1 MNVPSIYRKAL
12 EGFIIPPRSFFQMFV
27 GASKGAISLFDEG
40 NRSDFIAK
48 LDKGIINE
56 GVISQATA
64 GPMVMLSLFNDLQ
77 NPLFTKYD
85 FDPSQFLEGVGPAL
99 ENYHNVSGA
108 LENELYNI
116 ASLSSSV
123 EATEKDE
130 SDDSSNDETGTSEG
144 GKIAGMSKE
153 EHDAILSTISMLQKQ
168 MSSSA
173 DDNHSSSILKHDW
186 TKEGKEKPDSI
197 AGQLSSMLTTEL
209 FEHYQL
215 SAKTTFLLQNPS
227 RRLKYQ
233 EDSSTVNN
241 VALLSARAFRC
252 IENEENEESNASTSS
267 SSAYQIVEYA
277 DEEEG
282 EQQKPTGG
290 VAAQMEVLYDVTS
303 HFVIDEK
310 SSNDEDSEKSDD
322 EESELKD
329 METTVVSVAVLE
341 GFLNGG
347 PEGKL
352 KWRLALHR
360 PAFEF
365 PGMQQAY

>member
-1 MNVPSIYRKAL
+1 MNVPSIYKKAL
-12 EGFIIPPRSFFQMFV
+12 DGFIIPPRSFFQMFV
-27 GASKGAISLFDEG
+27 GASKGAISLFDEE
-40 NRSDFIAK
+40 NRGDFVAK

-64 GPMVMLSLFNDLQ
+64 GPMVMLSLFHDLQ
-77 NPLFTKYD
+77 NPLFKKYD
-85 FDPSQFLEGVGPAL
+85 FDPSKFLDGVGPAL

-108 LENELYNI
+108 LENELYRI
-116 ASLSSSV
+116 SGA
-123 EATEKDE
+123 ATEKEE
-130 SDDSSNDETGTSEG
+130 SNDSSSPETDTSE

-173 DDNHSSSILKHDW
+173 QDSHSSAVLKHNW
-186 TKEGKEKPDSI
+186 SKEAKENPDSI

-227 RRLKYQ
+227 SRLQFQ
-233 EDSSTVNN
+233 EGSCKVNN

-252 IENEENEESNASTSS
+252 IEKEGNEESSS
-267 SSAYQIVEYA
+267 DPDTPLMAYQIVEYE
-277 DEEEG
+277 DEDGG
-282 EQQKPTGG
+282 EQQKPLAG

-303 HFVIDEK
+303 HFEIHETIAK
-310 SSNDEDSEKSDD
+310 NEDSDASG
-322 EESELKD
+322 EEAKGEVKD

-341 GFLNGG
+341 GFLDGG
-347 PEGKL
+347 PDGDL
-352 KWRLALHR
+352 RWRLALHR